1 MKKRIL
7 LTFGVFCSIHAI
19 SQQAPSPAVPTDPTT
34 SLPNPQKGA
43 YAWYRGGNNPVS
55 NPAGTSNLF
64 GTLWNSPI
72 YTVTNGVNRMKLNGS
87 LNYSID
93 GYNIARSGYLLL
105 GSGVAPST
113 GLFNNANL
121 GAYSQLHLT
130 GRNGT
135 FVQTGG
141 HRPWMQTGI
150 TFTL

>member
-1 MKKRIL
+1 MKRIIL
-7 LTFGVFCSIHAI
+7 LLFGIGQTTLLMA
-19 SQQAPSPAVPTDPTT
+19 QTPPQGSPPTNNTNNRAA
-34 SLPNPQKGA
+34 S
-43 YAWYRGGNNPVS
+43 AWYRGGNNFGS
-55 NPAGTSNLF
+55 INPPGANIF

>member
-1 MKKRIL
+1 MKNKFKL
-7 LTFGVFCSIHAI
+7 LSLLLIANGVYAQQNPTNTNPGGAASGMQ
-19 SQQAPSPAVPTDPTT
+19 SQQYWSRA
-34 SLPNPQKGA
+34 
-43 YAWYRGGNNPVS
+43 GNN
-55 NPAGTSNLF
+55 NNNGANNIF